1 MIDHSKKSVSPEYLK
16 YLISSLVLV
25 NDWIEKFGV
34 GGDDEI
40 INQSNKIS
48 NSIDSIMNRMNDM
61 GIEVDELLNE
71 SFNVSKH
78 IREFKIKKLLDNE

>member
-34 GGDDEI
+34 GGD
-40 INQSNKIS
+40 
-48 NSIDSIMNRMNDM
+48 DSIMNRMNDM